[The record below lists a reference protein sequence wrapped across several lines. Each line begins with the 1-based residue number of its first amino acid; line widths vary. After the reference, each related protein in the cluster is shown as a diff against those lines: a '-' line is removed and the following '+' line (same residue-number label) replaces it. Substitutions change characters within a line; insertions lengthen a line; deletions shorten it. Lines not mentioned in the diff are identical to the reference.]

1 MFKAISQGSF
11 PKHRRAPRRALYR
24 ATMLV
29 AAPIHVSIGSGFR
42 RAALAVG
49 LAAVAAL
56 ALVLALGVAATG
68 PEVVAPV
75 PSSEKANVQLDY
87 QLSHHGEFNW
97 PRHKAVVLFDGGLR

>member
-1 MFKAISQGSF
+1 MFKAIPQRGF
-11 PKHRRAPRRALYR
+11 PKHRRAPRQTLYR
-24 ATMLV
+24 ATMTGAVVNLP
-29 AAPIHVSIGSGFR
+29 AIGRGFR
-42 RAALAVG
+42 GAALAVG

-56 ALVLALGVAATG
+56 ALVLALGVAVTG

-97 PRHKAVVLFDGGLR
+97 PRHKAVVLFDGQQ